1 MKKTVMILLL
11 AVIVLG
17 AAIFLSR
24 SDRPSAEPAAPTA
37 DAVVCSFETT
47 DVNGNAVDSGIFADY
62 ELTMINFWEP
72 WCGPCVAEMP
82 DLQKLYENYSDK
94 GFLLM
99 GVYSTEDGVSSVLES
114 TGVSY
119 PILRY
124 TDDFAYFQ
132 TGYVPTTIFVNSE
145 GEMVGS
151 VQIGAKSYGDWEAIV
166 EGLL

>member
-1 MKKTVMILLL
+1 MKKVIFILLL
-11 AVIVLG
+11 AVVLLG
-17 AAIFLSR
+17 AAVFMTRGTQTSE
-24 SDRPSAEPAAPTA
+24 EPAAGS
-37 DAVVCSFETT
+37 DGAVVCSFETT

-62 ELTMINFWEP
+62 ALTMINFWEP

-82 DLQKLYENYSDK
+82 DLQKLFDSYADK
-94 GFLLM
+94 GFLLV
-99 GVYSTEDGVSSVLES
+99 GVYSTEEGVSSALES

-132 TGYVPTTIFVNSE
+132 TGYVPTTVFVNSR

-151 VQIGAKSYGDWEAIV
+151 VQIGAKSYDDWAAIV
-166 EGLL
+166 EELL

>member
-1 MKKTVMILLL
+1 MKKVIPILLIAVL
-11 AVIVLG
+11 LLGAVIFINRGGQEPEAAQAPAEG
-17 AAIFLSR
+17 AI
-24 SDRPSAEPAAPTA
+24 
-37 DAVVCSFETT
+37 VCSFETT
-47 DVNGNAVDSGIFADY
+47 DFDGNAVDSGIFADY
-62 ELTMINFWEP
+62 TLTMINFWEP

-82 DLQKLYENYSDK
+82 DLQKLQDDYADK
-94 GFLLM
+94 GFLLI

-132 TGYVPTTIFVNSE
+132 TGYVPTTVFVNSR

-151 VQIGAKSYGDWEAIV
+151 VQIGAKSYDEWSAII